1 MVIFTGKNLSD
12 APKIEHAIKRSFK
25 NLSISRIAKNDGSPN
40 NLTRFKSSIITTIHL
55 PNLYLQTNAYAHF
68 YYADLN

>member
-1 MVIFTGKNLSD
+1 MGAQTTF
-12 APKIEHAIKRSFK
+12 
-25 NLSISRIAKNDGSPN
+25 
-40 NLTRFKSSIITTIHL
+40 TRFKSSIITTIHL